1 MSLDFTVARLAGPED
16 LDGVLAI
23 DQESFSRP
31 WTRQMYEDDLRN
43 PQSRIY
49 LARTG
54 DGRAVGYCAVWLIL
68 DELHINNVAVS
79 NAARRQGVGT
89 VLVRHAMSRAAEEGA
104 VVATLEVRRANQ
116 AARELYGRLGFRQTG
131 VRGRYY
137 DLPVDDALILTTEIQ
152 GFGDSSDA

>member
-1 MSLDFTVARLAGPED
+1 MTGLTISRVTAPED
-16 LDGVLAI
+16 LGAIEAI
-23 DQESFSRP
+23 DRESFSRP

-68 DELHINNVAVS
+68 DELHINNVAVAD
-79 NAARRQGVGT
+79 AARRQGVGSA
-89 VLVRHAMSRAAEEGA
+89 LVRHAMSRAAGEGA

-116 AARELYGRLGFRQTG
+116 AARELYGRLGFRQSG

-137 DLPVDDALILTTEIQ
+137 DLPPDDALILTAEIQ
-152 GFGDSSDA
+152 GIGDSPDA